1 MKLLHLLQKLH
12 TACPE
17 CGKCTAQDCDGA
29 EEVKCPGHE
38 EEGPLTIAKA
48 LELADGTEVV
58 LSGTVDKAEA
68 WNDYYGNMS
77 VTIKDETGSLYVYR
91 LTTKVALGDI
101 ITVTGK
107 MATYNDARQ
116 IAQGGTAVITG
127 HDESYDVVNENEVTY
142 DFSTYAVGTQ
152 YAQGEEHKL
161 DENTTLTVNGG
172 HLNGQVR
179 IYAGSN
185 VVLSSSKAMT
195 TLSIYAGNKDTT
207 LTVTASVD
215 GETWVEIVVLSI
227 TSAYADHEIDLSGAA
242 YKYVKLTANAQVRVK
257 TATIS
262 YAE

>member
-1 MKLLHLLQKLH
+1 MNFTLKDA
-12 TACPE
+12 T
-17 CGKCTAQDCDGA
+17 GA
-29 EEVKCPGHE
+29 
-38 EEGPLTIAKA
+38 
-48 LELADGTEVV
+48 
-58 LSGTVDKAEA
+58 
-68 WNDYYGNMS
+68 
-77 VTIKDETGSLYVYR
+77 LYVYR
-91 LTTKVALGDI
+91 VYTKVALGDI
-101 ITVTGK
+101 VTVEGT
-107 MATYNDARQ
+107 MATYNESRQ
-116 IAQGGTAVITG
+116 IGQGATITITG
-127 HDESYDVVNENEVTY
+127 HDSSYDVVVENAVTY

-195 TLSIYAGNKDTT
+195 TLSIYAGNKNTT

-242 YKYVKLTANAQVRVK
+242 YKYVKLTADAQVRVK